1 MSAQAVLILGTSPKS
16 AKSVLTMALCRA
28 LANRHLRVSPFKAMS
43 VVQDGK
49 ETGPLLAQGLAH
61 QCRAAR
67 LPFAT
72 PMNPVVLQTREPLQ
86 GDLWI
91 KGERVGSARL
101 LNEDSVLTS
110 DLSAEIMMSICETV
124 REAYDA
130 LVGSFDFLVIEGAGS
145 PVDLPAE
152 DDVPNILV
160 ARLAEA
166 PILFSCK
173 FSRGGG
179 AASLIGSISCLP
191 GDVRSR
197 VRGFTFSDV
206 QDETTIRHSVA
217 LVERTTAIPY
227 LGTVPRVPLWTDTVD
242 TYELLADTIARTLD
256 WNAIGLAGWPLGLK

>member
-1 MSAQAVLILGTSPKS
+1 MSVQAVLILGTSPKS

-28 LANRHLRVSPFKAMS
+28 LANLHLRVSPFKALS
-43 VVQDGK
+43 VVQSGK
-49 ETGPLLAQGLAH
+49 EAGSHLAQGLAH

-72 PMNPVVLQTREPLQ
+72 PMNPVVVQARESLQ
-86 GDLWI
+86 GDLWV
-91 KGERVGSARL
+91 KGERIGSVKL

-110 DLSAEIMMSICETV
+110 ELSVETKKTICKTV
-124 REAYDA
+124 REAYDE
-130 LVGSFDFLVIEGAGS
+130 LLGSFDFLVIEGAGS
-145 PVDLPAE
+145 PVDLPAD

-160 ARLAEA
+160 ARLAQA

-191 GDVRSR
+191 EDVRSR

-206 QDETTIRHSVA
+206 QDETTIRHSVS
-217 LVERTTAIPY
+217 LVERAAGIPY
-227 LGTVPRVPLWTDTVD
+227 LGTVPRVPLWTETID
-242 TYELLADTIARTLD
+242 TYELLADTIGRTLD
-256 WNAIGLAGWPLGLK
+256 WQAVGLTGWPLALR